1 MIVVLLRVIVVLLIV
16 LIVAV
21 IITGRASAAGYF
33 DPQLQRQEAA
43 HAVAE
48 TARSYGYAEDS
59 AVIQAA
65 SADWWA
71 AQAEME
77 SEIDLLAR
85 VIWFEAGSNW
95 ISDRQQQLVAQVVL
109 NRCAD
114 SRFPNTIA
122 DVVYAPRQ
130 YSCASRLYSI
140 SRDRI
145 PQRCYDNALKAA
157 RGEVECPAN
166 VVWQAGFRQ
175 GKGVYAYMGNT
186 YFCWS

>member
-1 MIVVLLRVIVVLLIV
+1 MKTRVFAIGIALM
-16 LIVAV
+16 AV
-21 IITGRASAAGYF
+21 MTVCAGSASALYI
-33 DPQLQRQEAA
+33 DPYLERQEAA

-48 TARSYGYAEDS
+48 TARAYGYAEDS

-65 SADWWA
+65 QADWWQ
-71 AQAEME
+71 AQAELDA
-77 SEIDLLAR
+77 EIDMLAR
-85 VIWFEAGSNW
+85 VVWFEAGSNW

-114 SRFPNTIA
+114 SRFPSTIKG
-122 DVVYAPRQ
+122 VVYAKGQ

-140 SRDRI
+140 GKANI
-145 PQRCYDNALKAA
+145 PARCYENAKLAVY
-157 RGEVECPAN
+157 GQVDCPAN
-166 VVWQAGFRQ
+166 VVWQAGFKQ